1 MRTQQKSN
9 LALWQLIL
17 IGSAASI
24 LFLLAGVKVFNLLAP
39 ETKTISLLP
48 NQEDRITKKLLGRW
62 EGEIEGIKMV
72 LIFKDREKLVAVND
86 YEKLEEL
93 EGLESTYKIN
103 TSVKP
108 IEFNFNLDL
117 DRDYVN
123 LPTIIDFVNENE
135 FKMAINFADDKIRP
149 TTFEENT
156 NEVTHKYIISW
167 KKVSDATDIPS
178 EITVKSV
185 DDIDKEV
192 KEAEAKNNLG
202 MLSRAQQAFQFEHG
216 RFTSNINEL
225 GIVPDED
232 NYTFDIQIIT
242 NNQIK
247 ILAIPKIDGIKS
259 FANGLIYS
267 PNSGRYNNNV
277 MCASDEPTK
286 NAPSL
291 QLRSGSF
298 QCPSDSSELR

>member
-62 EGEIEGIKMV
+62 EGEIDGNKMV

-86 YEKLEEL
+86 YEELEEL

-108 IEFNFNLDL
+108 IEFDFNLDL
-117 DRDYVN
+117 NSVN
-123 LPTIIDFVNENE
+123 LLTIIDFVNKNE
-135 FKMAINFADDKIRP
+135 FKMAINFADNKIRP
-149 TTFEENT
+149 TVFEEDT
-156 NEVTHKYIISW
+156 NNYVISW

-247 ILAIPKIDGIKS
+247 ILAIPKINGIKS

-277 MCASDEPTK
+277 MCASNEPTR
-286 NAPSL
+286 NALSL
-291 QLRSGSF
+291 KIRSGSF
-298 QCPSDSSELR
+298 QCPSDSSKLH

>member
-9 LALWQLIL
+9 LSLGKLIL

-62 EGEIEGIKMV
+62 EAEIEGDKSV
-72 LIFKDREKLVAVND
+72 LIFKDREKLVFTKNS
-86 YEKLEEL
+86 EEEEA
-93 EGLESTYKIN
+93 EGIESTYKIN

-108 IEFNFNLDL
+108 IEFDINIDNANLL
-117 DRDYVN
+117 
-123 LPTIIDFVNENE
+123 TIIDFVNKNE
-135 FKMAINFADDKIRP
+135 FKMAVDFAERQIRP
-149 TTFEENT
+149 TTFEKDT
-156 NEVTHKYIISW
+156 NEDTSKYIIPW
-167 KKVSDATDIPS
+167 KKVSDATDIPP
-178 EITVKSV
+178 EITVMSV
-185 DDIDKEV
+185 DDINKRGQ
-192 KEAEAKNNLG
+192 EAEAKNNLG
-202 MLSRAQQAFQFEHG
+202 ALGRAQQAFHFESV

-232 NYTFDIQIIT
+232 NYTFDIQMIT
-242 NNQIK
+242 NNQVK

-259 FANGLIYS
+259 FASGVIFS
-267 PNSGRYNNNV
+267 PSSDSYNIV

-291 QLRSGSF
+291 QIRSGSF
-298 QCPSDSSELR
+298 QCPSDSSKLH